1 MIFADKLIEL
11 RKKNGWSQEELAEKL
26 NVTRQSVS
34 KWEGAQSIPELA
46 KILQMAQMFGVTT
59 DYLLRDEIE
68 TMECTEAGEWD
79 RDRPAL
85 RRVSLEEA
93 DAFLHVKRETG
104 KWIALGVALCILSP
118 ICLILLAAVFETQLL
133 PISENMAV
141 GFGMVILLLL
151 VASAVAIFISCG
163 AKTKAFE
170 FLETELF
177 ETEYGVT
184 GMVRERQK
192 QYRDTYTRY
201 NIFGVCGCILAV
213 VPLFAG
219 IVFSENEFFL
229 CAMICLMLALLG
241 ISVAVLI
248 VGSIHWDSME
258 KLLEEGDYTRAKK
271 KENARLRNVSIVYW
285 MLVTALFLGLGF
297 MGDARE
303 TWSTCWVIW
312 PIAGVLYSP
321 VRIVCGALL
330 GRKR

>member
-26 NVTRQSVS
+26 SVTRQSVS
-34 KWEGAQSIPELA
+34 KWEGAQSIPELS

-68 TMECTEAGEWD
+68 AIECTEAEEW
-79 RDRPAL
+79 DRPAL
-85 RRVSLEEA
+85 RRVSMEEA
-93 DAFLHVKRETG
+93 DAFLRVKRETG
-104 KWIALGVALCILSP
+104 KWIAFAVALCILSP
-118 ICLILLAAVFETQLL
+118 VCLILLAAVSETQLL
-133 PISENMAV
+133 PVSENMAA
-141 GFGMVILLLL
+141 GLGMVILLVL
-151 VASAVAIFISCG
+151 VALAVAIFISCG
-163 AKTKAFE
+163 AKTRAYE

-192 QYRDTYTRY
+192 QYRDTYTRH

-219 IVFSENEFFL
+219 IVFSEDEFFL
-229 CAMICLMLALLG
+229 CAMMCLMLVLFSV
-241 ISVAVLI
+241 SVAGLI
-248 VGSIHWDSME
+248 LGGIPWASME
-258 KLLEEGDYTRAKK
+258 KLLEEGDYTREKK
-271 KENARLRNVSIVYW
+271 KENARLRNVSVVYW

-297 MGDARE
+297 AAGDTKE
-303 TWSTCWVIW
+303 TWRMCSAVW
-312 PIAGVLYSP
+312 PVAGVLYMP
-321 VRIVCGALL
+321 VRIVCGALM

>member
-34 KWEGAQSIPELA
+34 KWEGAQSIPELS
-46 KILQMAQMFGVTT
+46 KILQMSQLFGVTT

-68 TMECTEAGEWD
+68 AVECTEAEEWE
-79 RDRPAL
+79 RPAL

-93 DAFLHVKRETG
+93 DAFLRVKRETG
-104 KWIALGVALCILSP
+104 KWIAFAVALCILSP
-118 ICLILLAAVFETQLL
+118 VCLILLAAVSETQLL
-133 PISENMAV
+133 PISENMA
-141 GFGMVILLLL
+141 GGLGMVILLLL
-151 VASAVAIFISCG
+151 VAPAVAVFISCG
-163 AKTKAFE
+163 AKTSAYE

-219 IVFSENEFFL
+219 IVFFEDEFFL
-229 CAMICLMLALLG
+229 CVMLCLMLALLSV
-241 ISVAVLI
+241 SVAVLI
-248 VGSIHWDSME
+248 LGGIPWASME
-258 KLLEEGDYTRAKK
+258 KLLEEGDYTREKK
-271 KENARLRNVSIVYW
+271 QENARLRNMSVVYW
-285 MLVTALFLGLGF
+285 MLVTALFLVLGF
-297 MGDARE
+297 AAGDTKE
-303 TWSTCWVIW
+303 TWAVCSAVW
-312 PIAGVLYSP
+312 PVAGVLYMP
-321 VRIVCGALL
+321 VRIVCGALM

>member
-46 KILQMAQMFGVTT
+46 KILQMTQLFGVTT

-68 TMECTEAGEWD
+68 AAECVETEEWE
-79 RDRPAL
+79 RPAL
-85 RRVSLEEA
+85 RRVSMEQA
-93 DAFLHVKRETG
+93 DAFLRVKYETA
-104 KWIALGVALCILSP
+104 KWIAFAAALCILSP
-118 ICLILLAAVFETQLL
+118 VCLILLAAASETHLL
-133 PISENMAV
+133 PIGENMAA
-141 GFGMVILLLL
+141 GIGMVTLLLL
-151 VASAVAIFISCG
+151 AASAVAVFILCG
-163 AKTKAFE
+163 ARTKDWA

-177 ETEYGVT
+177 ETEYGVS

-192 QYRDTYTRY
+192 QYHDTYTRQ
-201 NIFGVCGCILAV
+201 NVLGVCGCILAV

-219 IVFSENEFFL
+219 IVFSEDEFLL
-229 CAMICLMLALLG
+229 CAMLCVMLVLIG
-241 ISVAVLI
+241 MSVAVLI
-248 VGSIHWDSME
+248 LGGVRWASME

-271 KENARLRNVSIVYW
+271 QENARLRNVSRVYW

-297 MGDARE
+297 LVNGGNSWHA
-303 TWSTCWVIW
+303 CAAVW
-312 PIAGVLYSP
+312 PIAGVLYVP

-330 GRKR
+330 ERRR

>member
-46 KILQMAQMFGVTT
+46 KILQISRLFGVTT
-59 DYLLRDEIE
+59 DYLLRDELEAAECAE
-68 TMECTEAGEWD
+68 TEEWE
-79 RDRPAL
+79 RPAL
-85 RRVSLEEA
+85 RRVSMEEA
-93 DAFLHVKRETG
+93 DAFLRLKRETG
-104 KWIALGVALCILSP
+104 KRIAFAVALCILSP
-118 ICLILLAAVFETQLL
+118 ICLIMLAAVSETQLL
-133 PISENMAV
+133 PVGENMAA
-141 GFGMVILLLL
+141 GLGMVILLLF
-151 VASAVAIFISCG
+151 VALAVAVFISCG
-163 AKTKAFE
+163 AKTKAYE

-201 NIFGVCGCILAV
+201 NVAGVCGCILAV

-219 IVFSENEFFL
+219 IVFSEDEFFL
-229 CAMICLMLALLG
+229 CAMLCLMLVLLSV
-241 ISVAVLI
+241 SVAVLI
-248 VGSIHWDSME
+248 VGGTPWAGME
-258 KLLEEGDYTRAKK
+258 KLLEEGDYTREKK
-271 KENARLRNVSIVYW
+271 RENARLRNVSIVYW

-297 MGDARE
+297 VGDARE

-330 GRKR
+330 DRRR

>member
-1 MIFADKLIEL
+1 MIFAEKLIEL

-68 TMECTEAGEWD
+68 AVECTETEEW
-79 RDRPAL
+79 DRPAL
-85 RRVSLEEA
+85 RRVSMEEA
-93 DAFLHVKRETG
+93 DAFLRTRREAGKR
-104 KWIALGVALCILSP
+104 IAFAVVLCILSP
-118 ICLILLAAVFETQLL
+118 ICLILLAAVSETRML
-133 PISENMAV
+133 PVSENMAA
-141 GFGMVILLLL
+141 GTGMVILLLL
-151 VASAVAIFISCG
+151 VAFAVAIFISCG
-163 AKTKAFE
+163 AKAKAYE

-192 QYRDTYTRY
+192 QFRDTYTRY
-201 NIFGVCGCILAV
+201 NVAGVCGCILAV

-219 IVFSENEFFL
+219 IVFSEDEFFL
-229 CAMICLMLALLG
+229 CVMVSLMLAL
-241 ISVAVLI
+241 ISVSVAVLI
-248 VGSIHWDSME
+248 VGGTQWASME

-285 MLVTALFLGLGF
+285 MLVTALFLGLGLV
-297 MGDARE
+297 GDARE

-321 VRIVCGALL
+321 VRIVCGALMD
-330 GRKR
+330 RKR